1 MCVFSHLSHPWI
13 FLHFG
18 NSTEQTWWGRG
29 WRDLQDTAEVGRVDG
44 GFLRVKQGRQV
55 FLPLGG
61 KIQLLSCPGGGK
73 GKKSLESKA
82 ILRKLPSCKVKQI
95 LFLSLSGNVF
105 LRRYPTKRLLILNV
119 YLDKNHTLTLT

>member
-1 MCVFSHLSHPWI
+1 M
-13 FLHFG
+13 
-18 NSTEQTWWGRG
+18 
-29 WRDLQDTAEVGRVDG
+29 
-44 GFLRVKQGRQV
+44 RVKQGRQV

-119 YLDKNHTLTLT
+119 YLDKNHTLTL